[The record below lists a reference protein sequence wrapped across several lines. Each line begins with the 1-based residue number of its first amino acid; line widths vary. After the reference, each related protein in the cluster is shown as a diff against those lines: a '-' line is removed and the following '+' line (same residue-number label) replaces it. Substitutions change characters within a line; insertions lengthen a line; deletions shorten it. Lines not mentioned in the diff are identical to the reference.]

1 MIKCAL
7 LALLGVLS
15 VCFPVGA
22 QQTSPWQRN
31 QSITLEQLSLYRPEV
46 LTTVDGST
54 LIDGLPMLVLLDGQR
69 LPIST
74 PLGRMGMAWVDPS
87 SAVLL
92 AKVDNH
98 KAQASPEYKAV
109 APREV
114 TPSRLA
120 PEYISGEVGFLY
132 GRSTG
137 KFGGDTMGTYI
148 LGTTGNDKFQISV
161 GAAYEESSVRVP
173 RWAR

>member
-7 LALLGVLS
+7 LALLGVFS

-31 QSITLEQLSLYRPEV
+31 QRITLEQLSLYRPEI
-46 LTTVDGST
+46 LTPVDSST
-54 LIDGLPMLVLLDGQR
+54 LIDKLPMLDLLDGGR

-74 PLGRMGMAWVDPS
+74 PLGRMGMAWVDLS
-87 SAVLL
+87 SVVLP

-98 KAQASPEYKAV
+98 KAQALPEYKAV

-114 TPSRLA
+114 TPLRFA

-137 KFGGDTMGTYI
+137 KFGGDTMETYI
-148 LGTTGNDKFQISV
+148 LGTTGTDKFQISV

>member
-22 QQTSPWQRN
+22 QQTSPWQQT
-31 QSITLEQLSLYRPEV
+31 QSITLAQLSLYRPEV
-46 LTTVDGST
+46 LTTVDSST
-54 LIDGLPMLVLLDGQR
+54 LIDGLPMLALLNGQR

-74 PLGRMGMAWVDPS
+74 ALGRMGVTSPDLFPVA
-87 SAVLL
+87 LL
-92 AKVDNH
+92 ASGNKHIAN
-98 KAQASPEYKAV
+98 ASPEYKAV

-114 TPSRLA
+114 TPSRFV

-161 GAAYEESSVRVP
+161 GAAYEESSGRVP